1 MKITWEERIMNDLLI
16 NLKIEELLQKELKK
30 IRKNHKKKT
39 NIFLNLQSNNES
51 NFGSFGNSNFS
62 LKIKNS
68 TNNYLKSNKSH
79 AKSLK
84 INSNTIE
91 IGNSNFNSNNSII
104 KNHSCNISHFSGSR
118 KIIGLRNDFTHK
130 KGVVVNKQSIVL
142 KTNFEMSGRMN
153 KKGLRPTS
161 KQIGTHASSSLNYMN
176 NHGSKDLEKNEE
188 ISNIYDKNG
197 DLIPKDELEQIKR
210 NLNNGIQS
218 FRRTM
223 VDVGQKDFSRDDLN
237 KLVRESMQELIEKT
251 GKSFEY
257 NFAIHTNT
265 DHIHAHVLSYG
276 KNSDI
281 NLTKEQLQI
290 FKEIIGSKTEEILLD
305 MQKELKRDEVLELK
319 NEKEIVE
326 NLDNK
331 NDLYL

>member
-1 MKITWEERIMNDLLI
+1 MNDLLKE
-16 NLKIEELLQKELKK
+16 LKIEELLQKELKK
-30 IRKNHKKKT
+30 VKKDKKKKS

-51 NFGSFGNSNFS
+51 NFANSGNSDFR
-62 LKIKNS
+62 LKIKDT
-68 TNNYLKSNKSH
+68 TNNYINNNTRNTRTF
-79 AKSLK
+79 K
-84 INSNTIE
+84 INSNNSE
-91 IGNSNFNSNNSII
+91 IINPNFTSSNSIT
-104 KNHSCNISHFSGSR
+104 KNHSASISHFSNSR

-130 KGVVVNKQSIVL
+130 KSGVVVNRQSIVL

-176 NHGSKDLEKNEE
+176 NHGSKDLEKEVE
-188 ISNIYDKNG
+188 LSNIYDKNG
-197 DLIPKDELEQIKR
+197 DLILKEELEQIKKD
-210 NLNNGIQS
+210 LSNGVQG

-237 KLVRESMQELIEKT
+237 KLVRDSMQSLMEKT
-251 GKSFEY
+251 GKNFEY
-257 NFAIHTNT
+257 NFAMHTNT
-265 DHIHAHVLSYG
+265 DHIHAHILSYG

-290 FKEIIGSKTEEILLD
+290 FKEIIGSKTNEILLD
-305 MQKELKRDEVLELK
+305 MQNELKRDEVLELK
-319 NEKEIVE
+319 NEKEIVK

>member
-1 MKITWEERIMNDLLI
+1 MNDLLKS
-16 NLKIEELLQKELKK
+16 LKIEELLQKELKK

-91 IGNSNFNSNNSII
+91 IGNSNFNSNNSIMHNS
-104 KNHSCNISHFSGSR
+104 KANGSSHFLCSNKNFNSR
-118 KIIGLRNDFTHK
+118 NIINHK
-130 KGVVVNKQSIVL
+130 KGVIVNKQSIVL
-142 KTNFEMSGRMN
+142 KTNFEMSGRLN

-161 KQIGTHASSSLNYMN
+161 KQIGSHASASLIYMN
-176 NHGSKDLEKNEE
+176 NHGSKDLEKEVE
-188 ISNIYDKNG
+188 LSNIYDKNG
-197 DLIPKDELEQIKR
+197 DLIPKEELEQIKKD
-210 NLNNGIQS
+210 LSNGVQA
-218 FRRTM
+218 FRRSM
-223 VDVGQKDFSRDDLN
+223 IDVGQKDFSRDDLN
-237 KLVRESMQELIEKT
+237 KLVRESMQELMGKT

-265 DHIHAHVLSYG
+265 EHIHAHIVSYG
-276 KNSDI
+276 KSSDI

-290 FKEIIGSKTEEILLD
+290 FKEIIGSKTNEILLD
-305 MQKELKRDEVLELK
+305 MQNELKRDEVLELK
-319 NEKEIVE
+319 NEKEIVK

>member
-1 MKITWEERIMNDLLI
+1 
-16 NLKIEELLQKELKK
+16 
-30 IRKNHKKKT
+30 
-39 NIFLNLQSNNES
+39 
-51 NFGSFGNSNFS
+51 
-62 LKIKNS
+62 
-68 TNNYLKSNKSH
+68 
-79 AKSLK
+79 
-84 INSNTIE
+84 
-91 IGNSNFNSNNSII
+91 
-104 KNHSCNISHFSGSR
+104 
-118 KIIGLRNDFTHK
+118 
-130 KGVVVNKQSIVL
+130 
-142 KTNFEMSGRMN
+142 MN

>member
-1 MKITWEERIMNDLLI
+1 MSDLLI
-16 NLKIEELLQKELKK
+16 NLKIEELLQKQLKK
-30 IRKNHKKKT
+30 AKNNKKKKT
-39 NIFLNLQSNNES
+39 NIFLNLQSNK
-51 NFGSFGNSNFS
+51 NSYFANTDFS
-62 LKIKNS
+62 LKIKNT
-68 TNNYLKSNKSH
+68 TNNYLKSNESNT
-79 AKSLK
+79 KSLK
-84 INSNTIE
+84 INSTSNETRS
-91 IGNSNFNSNNSII
+91 SNFTSNNLTI
-104 KNHSCNISHFSGSR
+104 KNSSACISHFSGSR
-118 KIIGLRNDFTHK
+118 KILKLKNDFTHK

-142 KTNFEMSGRMN
+142 KTNFEMAGKMN

-161 KQIGTHASSSLNYMN
+161 KQVVSHASASLNYID

-197 DLIPKDELEQIKR
+197 DLIPKEELEQIKKD
-210 NLNNGIQS
+210 LDNGIQG

-223 VDVGQKDFSRDDLN
+223 IDVGQKDFSRDDLN
-237 KLVRESMQELIEKT
+237 KLVRESMQKLMEKT

-265 DHIHAHVLSYG
+265 EHIHAHILSYG

-305 MQKELKRDEVLELK
+305 MQNELKRDNVLELK
-319 NEKEIVE
+319 NEKEIE
-326 NLDNK
+326 KNLENK

>member
-1 MKITWEERIMNDLLI
+1 MNDLLKE
-16 NLKIEELLQKELKK
+16 LKIEELLQKELKK
-30 IRKNHKKKT
+30 VRKNNKKKA
-39 NIFLNLQSNNES
+39 NIFLNLQSKNES
-51 NFGSFGNSNFS
+51 NFTNFGSSNFS

-68 TNNYLKSNKSH
+68 TNHYLKSN
-79 AKSLK
+79 KSLK

-91 IGNSNFNSNNSII
+91 IGNSNFNSNNSIMHNS
-104 KNHSCNISHFSGSR
+104 KANGSSHFLCSNKNFNSR
-118 KIIGLRNDFTHK
+118 NIINHK
-130 KGVVVNKQSIVL
+130 KGVIVNKQSIVL

-161 KQIGTHASSSLNYMN
+161 KQVGSHASASLNYMD
-176 NHGSKDLEKNEE
+176 NHGSKDLEKEVE
-188 ISNIYDKNG
+188 LSNIYDKNG
-197 DLIPKDELEQIKR
+197 DLISKNELEQIKKD
-210 NLNNGIQS
+210 LDDGIQG

-223 VDVGQKDFSRDDLN
+223 IDIGQKDFSRDDLN
-237 KLVRESMQELIEKT
+237 KLVRESIQNLMEKT

-265 DHIHAHVLSYG
+265 DHIHAHILSYG

-319 NEKEIVE
+319 EEKEIE
-326 NLDNK
+326 KNLDNK

>member
-1 MKITWEERIMNDLLI
+1 MSDLLKE
-16 NLKIEELLQKELKK
+16 LKIEELFQNELKK
-30 IRKNHKKKT
+30 VRNNKKKKA
-39 NIFLNLQSNNES
+39 NIFLNLQSKNES
-51 NFGSFGNSNFS
+51 NFTNFGSSNFS

-68 TNNYLKSNKSH
+68 TNHYLKNNESFSKST
-79 AKSLK
+79 S
-84 INSNTIE
+84 INSILNSE
-91 IGNSNFNSNNSII
+91 IINPNFTSNNLTI
-104 KNHSCNISHFSGSR
+104 KNSSASISHFSGSR

-130 KGVVVNKQSIVL
+130 KGVVVNKQSVVL

-161 KQIGTHASSSLNYMN
+161 KQVGTHASSSLNYMD
-176 NHGSKDLEKNEE
+176 NHGSKDLEKEVE
-188 ISNIYDKNG
+188 LSNIYDKYG
-197 DLIPKDELEQIKR
+197 DLISKEELEQIKKD
-210 NLNNGIQS
+210 LDNGIQG

-223 VDVGQKDFSRDDLN
+223 IDVGQKDFNRDDLN
-237 KLVRESMQELIEKT
+237 KLVRESMQSLMEKT
-251 GKSFEY
+251 GKNFEY

-265 DHIHAHVLSYG
+265 EHIHAHILSYG

-319 NEKEIVE
+319 NEKEIVKSLE
-326 NLDNK
+326 NK

>member
-1 MKITWEERIMNDLLI
+1 MNDLLQE
-16 NLKIEELLQKELKK
+16 LKIEELLQKELKK
-30 IRKNHKKKT
+30 IRKNNKKKT
-39 NIFLNLQSNNES
+39 NIFLNLQSNNKS
-51 NFGSFGNSNFS
+51 DLGNFGSSNFS

-68 TNNYLKSNKSH
+68 INHYLKSN
-79 AKSLK
+79 KSLK

-91 IGNSNFNSNNSII
+91 IGNSNFTSNNSIMHNS
-104 KNHSCNISHFSGSR
+104 KTHGSSHFSGSR
-118 KIIGLRNDFTHK
+118 KILELKNDFTHK
-130 KGVVVNKQSIVL
+130 KGVIVNKQSIVL
-142 KTNFEMSGRMN
+142 KTNFEMSGKMN

-161 KQIGTHASSSLNYMN
+161 KQVGSHASASLNYMD

-188 ISNIYDKNG
+188 LSNIYDKNG
-197 DLIPKDELEQIKR
+197 DLISKEELEQIKKDL
-210 NLNNGIQS
+210 NLGVQA

-237 KLVRESMQELIEKT
+237 KLVRESMQNLMEKT
-251 GKSFEY
+251 GKNFEY

-265 DHIHAHVLSYG
+265 DHIHAHILSYG

-290 FKEIIGSKTEEILLD
+290 FKEIIGSKTNEILLD
-305 MQKELKRDEVLELK
+305 MQNEIKRDEVLELK
-319 NEKEIVE
+319 NEKEIVK

>member
-1 MKITWEERIMNDLLI
+1 MNDLLKE
-16 NLKIEELLQKELKK
+16 LKIEELLQKELKK

-51 NFGSFGNSNFS
+51 IFANSGNSDFR
-62 LKIKNS
+62 LKIKDT
-68 TNNYLKSNKSH
+68 TNNYINNNTRNTRTF
-79 AKSLK
+79 K
-84 INSNTIE
+84 INSNNSE
-91 IGNSNFNSNNSII
+91 IINPNFTSSNSIT
-104 KNHSCNISHFSGSR
+104 KNYSASISHFSNSQ

-130 KGVVVNKQSIVL
+130 KGGVIVNRQSIVL

-161 KQIGTHASSSLNYMN
+161 KQVGSHASASLSYMD
-176 NHGSKDLEKNEE
+176 NHGSKDLEKE
-188 ISNIYDKNG
+188 IEFSNIYDKNG
-197 DLIPKDELEQIKR
+197 DLIPKDELEQIKKD
-210 NLNNGIQS
+210 LDLGVQA

-223 VDVGQKDFSRDDLN
+223 IDVGQKDFSRDNLN
-237 KLVRESMQELIEKT
+237 KLVRESMQGLMEKT

-257 NFAIHTNT
+257 NYAIHTNT
-265 DHIHAHVLSYG
+265 EHIHAHILSYG

-290 FKEIIGSKTEEILLD
+290 FKEIIGSKTNEILLD
-305 MQKELKRDEVLELK
+305 MQNELKRDEVLELK
-319 NEKEIVE
+319 NEKEIVK

>member
-1 MKITWEERIMNDLLI
+1 MSDLLI

-30 IRKNHKKKT
+30 VRKNNKKKS
-39 NIFLNLQSNNES
+39 NIFLNLQSNNKS
-51 NFGSFGNSNFS
+51 NFANSGNSDFR
-62 LKIKNS
+62 LRIKDT
-68 TNNYLKSNKSH
+68 TNNYINNNTRNTRTF
-79 AKSLK
+79 K
-84 INSNTIE
+84 INSNNRE
-91 IGNSNFNSNNSII
+91 IINLNFTSSNSIT
-104 KNHSCNISHFSGSR
+104 KNHSASISHFSNSR
-118 KIIGLRNDFTHK
+118 KIIGLRNDFRHK

-142 KTNFEMSGRMN
+142 KTNFEMSGRLN

-161 KQIGTHASSSLNYMN
+161 KQIGSHASASLSYMD
-176 NHGSKDLEKNEE
+176 NHGSKDLEKEVE
-188 ISNIYDKNG
+188 LSNIYDKYG
-197 DLIPKDELEQIKR
+197 DLISKEELEQIKKD
-210 NLNNGIQS
+210 LDLGVQA

-223 VDVGQKDFSRDDLN
+223 VDVGQRDFSRDDLN
-237 KLVRESMQELIEKT
+237 KLVRESMQNLMEKT

-265 DHIHAHVLSYG
+265 DHIHAHILSYG

-319 NEKEIVE
+319 NEKEIVKSLE
-326 NLDNK
+326 NK

>member
-1 MKITWEERIMNDLLI
+1 MNDLLKE
-16 NLKIEELLQKELKK
+16 LKIEELLQKELKK
-30 IRKNHKKKT
+30 VRKDKKKKS

-51 NFGSFGNSNFS
+51 NFKNFSSSDFS
-62 LKIKNS
+62 LKIKNT
-68 TNNYLKSNKSH
+68 TNNYLKNNVSNNKT
-79 AKSLK
+79 LK
-84 INSNTIE
+84 INSTNSET
-91 IGNSNFNSNNSII
+91 GSSNFTSNNSTI

-161 KQIGTHASSSLNYMN
+161 KQVGTHASSSLNYMN
-176 NHGSKDLEKNEE
+176 NHGSKDLEKEVE
-188 ISNIYDKNG
+188 LSNIYDKNG
-197 DLIPKDELEQIKR
+197 DLISKENLEQIKKD
-210 NLNNGIQS
+210 LDNGIQG

-223 VDVGQKDFSRDDLN
+223 IDVGQKDFSRDNLN
-237 KLVRESMQELIEKT
+237 KLVRESMQQLIEKT
-251 GKSFEY
+251 GKNFEY

-265 DHIHAHVLSYG
+265 DHIHAHIVSYG

-290 FKEIIGSKTEEILLD
+290 FKEIIGSKTNEILLE
-305 MQKELKRDEVLELK
+305 MQNELKRDNVLELK
-319 NEKEIVE
+319 NEKEIVK

>member
-1 MKITWEERIMNDLLI
+1 MKTITTRERTMNDLLKE
-16 NLKIEELLQKELKK
+16 LKIEELFQKELKK
-30 IRKNHKKKT
+30 IRKNSKKKA
-39 NIFLNLQSNNES
+39 NIFLNLQSNKES
-51 NFGSFGNSNFS
+51 NFSNTDFS

-68 TNNYLKSNKSH
+68 TSNYLKSNESNT
-79 AKSLK
+79 KSLK
-84 INSNTIE
+84 INSTSNET
-91 IGNSNFNSNNSII
+91 GSSNFTSNNSTI
-104 KNHSCNISHFSGSR
+104 KNHSCNISHFSDSR
-118 KIIGLRNDFTHK
+118 KIIRLKNNFTHK

-153 KKGLRPTS
+153 KKGLRPTN
-161 KQIGTHASSSLNYMN
+161 KQIGSHASASLNYMD
-176 NHGSKDLEKNEE
+176 NHGSKDLEKEVE
-188 ISNIYDKNG
+188 LSNIYDKNG
-197 DLIPKDELEQIKR
+197 DLILKDELEQIKKD
-210 NLNNGIQS
+210 LDNGIQG

-223 VDVGQKDFSRDDLN
+223 IDIGQKDFSRDDLN
-237 KLVRESMQELIEKT
+237 KLVRESMQELMEKT
-251 GKSFEY
+251 GKNFEY

-265 DHIHAHVLSYG
+265 EHIHAHILSYG

-305 MQKELKRDEVLELK
+305 IQNELKRDEVLELK
-319 NEKEIVE
+319 NEKEIVK

>member
-1 MKITWEERIMNDLLI
+1 MSDLLKS
-16 NLKIEELLQKELKK
+16 LKIEEFLQQQL
-30 IRKNHKKKT
+30 RKFEKNKKKKS
-39 NIFLNLQSNNES
+39 NIFLNLQSNNNS
-51 NFGSFGNSNFS
+51 NFANFSNSDFS
-62 LKIKNS
+62 LKIKDTTS
-68 TNNYLKSNKSH
+68 DYINNNIQNNESIKIDSINKETRS
-79 AKSLK
+79 
-84 INSNTIE
+84 
-91 IGNSNFNSNNSII
+91 SNFTSNNSTI
-104 KNHSCNISHFSGSR
+104 KNHSASISHFSGSR

-161 KQIGTHASSSLNYMN
+161 KQVGSHASASLSYMD

-188 ISNIYDKNG
+188 LSNIYDKNG
-197 DLIPKDELEQIKR
+197 DLIPKNELEQIKKDL
-210 NLNNGIQS
+210 NLGIQA

-223 VDVGQKDFSRDDLN
+223 IDVGQKDFNRDDLN
-237 KLVRESMQELIEKT
+237 KLIRESMQNLMEKT

-257 NFAIHTNT
+257 NYTIHTNT
-265 DHIHAHVLSYG
+265 DHIHAHILSYG

-290 FKEIIGSKTEEILLD
+290 FKEIIGSKTNEILLD
-305 MQKELKRDEVLELK
+305 MQNELKRDNVLELK
-319 NEKEIVE
+319 NEKEIVK

-331 NDLYL
+331 NELYL

>member
-1 MKITWEERIMNDLLI
+1 MSDLLRSL
-16 NLKIEELLQKELKK
+16 NIEELLQKELKK
-30 IRKNHKKKT
+30 IRNNKKKKT
-39 NIFLNLQSNNES
+39 NIFLNLQSKNES
-51 NFGSFGNSNFS
+51 NFKNFSSSNFS

-68 TNNYLKSNKSH
+68 INNYLKSNKSH

-84 INSNTIE
+84 INSTNNETRS
-91 IGNSNFNSNNSII
+91 SNFTSNNLTI
-104 KNHSCNISHFSGSR
+104 KNSSACISDFSDSR

-161 KQIGTHASSSLNYMN
+161 KQIVTHATASLNYMD

-188 ISNIYDKNG
+188 LSNIYDKNG
-197 DLIPKDELEQIKR
+197 DLILKDELEQIKKD
-210 NLNNGIQS
+210 LDNGIQG

-223 VDVGQKDFSRDDLN
+223 IDVGQKDFNRDDLN
-237 KLVRESMQELIEKT
+237 KLVRESMQSLMEKT
-251 GKSFEY
+251 GKNFEY
-257 NFAIHTNT
+257 NFTIHTNT
-265 DHIHAHVLSYG
+265 DHIHAHILSYG

-290 FKEIIGSKTEEILLD
+290 FKEIIGSKTNEILLD
-305 MQKELKRDEVLELK
+305 MQNELKRDEVLELK
-319 NEKEIVE
+319 NEKEIDK

>member
-1 MKITWEERIMNDLLI
+1 MNDLLK

-30 IRKNHKKKT
+30 IRKNSKKKT

-51 NFGSFGNSNFS
+51 NFANSGNSDFR
-62 LKIKNS
+62 LRIKDT
-68 TNNYLKSNKSH
+68 TNNYINNNTRNTRTF
-79 AKSLK
+79 K
-84 INSNTIE
+84 INSNNRE
-91 IGNSNFNSNNSII
+91 IINLNFTSSNSIT
-104 KNHSCNISHFSGSR
+104 KNHSASISHFSNSR

-142 KTNFEMSGRMN
+142 KTNFEMSGRLN

-161 KQIGTHASSSLNYMN
+161 KQVGTHATASLSYMD
-176 NHGSKDLEKNEE
+176 NHGSKDLEKEVE
-188 ISNIYDKNG
+188 LSNIYDKNG

-237 KLVRESMQELIEKT
+237 KLVRESMQELMGKT

-265 DHIHAHVLSYG
+265 EHIHAHIVSYG

-290 FKEIIGSKTEEILLD
+290 FKEIIGSKTNDILLE
-305 MQKELKRDEVLELK
+305 KELELKRDIDLYLK
-319 NEKEIVE
+319 EEKEIE
-326 NLDNK
+326 KNLENK